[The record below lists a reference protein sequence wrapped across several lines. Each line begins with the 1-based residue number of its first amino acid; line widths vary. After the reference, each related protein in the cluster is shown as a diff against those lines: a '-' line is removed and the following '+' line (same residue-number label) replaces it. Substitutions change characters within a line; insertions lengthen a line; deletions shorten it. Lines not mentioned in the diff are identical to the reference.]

1 LNVMFDGR
9 MMKMSGIGRYS
20 RELIHSIR
28 KNPAIDQIS
37 LLTPEESGMESPTVK
52 KIHCNSRVF
61 SMKEQI
67 EIAQKLLIH
76 KPDVFHS
83 PHFIFPLLG
92 NVPIVTTVHD
102 VTPLLF
108 PEYFS
113 KASRLFMGTSLFL
126 AKRKVKHTITAS
138 NHTKEDLMKRFGFSE
153 HSITT
158 VYNGI
163 DHDFF
168 NILPSKVPLANL
180 KTRLGLKGEYLFYCG
195 NIRPHKN
202 LIPLVRAVD
211 ELNKL
216 GYDLSLVLS
225 GNFKNNYNEL
235 TEVIQGLQFQEK
247 LLFAGELSDEDIK
260 CLYQNAFAFVFPSLY
275 EGFGLP
281 VLEAMACGTPVISS
295 NKSCMP
301 EIIGDSGIL
310 IEPTAKDI
318 THSVIELIKQP
329 SLRSSLIE
337 KGLKRVQFFSW
348 DKTAAE
354 TAKVYHML

>member
-1 LNVMFDGR
+1 
-9 MMKMSGIGRYS
+9 
-20 RELIHSIR
+20 
-28 KNPAIDQIS
+28 
-37 LLTPEESGMESPTVK
+37 
-52 KIHCNSRVF
+52 
-61 SMKEQI
+61 
-67 EIAQKLLIH
+67 
-76 KPDVFHS
+76 
-83 PHFIFPLLG
+83 
-92 NVPIVTTVHD
+92 
-102 VTPLLF
+102 
-108 PEYFS
+108 
-113 KASRLFMGTSLFL
+113 
-126 AKRKVKHTITAS
+126 
-138 NHTKEDLMKRFGFSE
+138 
-153 HSITT
+153 
-158 VYNGI
+158 
-163 DHDFF
+163 
-168 NILPSKVPLANL
+168 
-180 KTRLGLKGEYLFYCG
+180 
-195 NIRPHKN
+195 